1 MIITRN
7 NIFSISRKK
16 ITSTTTFF
24 RKKKLYHVLA
34 IESSCDDSS
43 VCLINRNPEIGKN
56 ELIDH
61 ITESLDSSDV
71 GGIVPT
77 DAKSHHQAHIGPIV
91 QKIMKKNNLNKVDL
105 VCATRGP
112 GMMGSLSAGFNVAK
126 GLSIAWGVPMIGV
139 HHMLGHLLTPRF
151 FTNSESPKYPFI
163 SLLVSGGH
171 TMLVLSKG
179 ILDHRILANTVD
191 IAIGDMLDKC
201 ARELG
206 LKGSMLGKELENL
219 VMTKTD
225 NSSLEGFP
233 EDLKFPNPL
242 YNQHGRV
249 NMPAF
254 SFAPFISAVKRASNV
269 HFNNELTAIPENF
282 KIEFGKQIQSAIFN
296 HLTSKVLLSLNQTH
310 ERGDINLGDPL
321 DFVAS
326 GGVASNQ
333 FLRQSLQEKLP
344 GKLQYHFPDPKWCTD
359 NALMIGWAGIELWEN
374 ARLHT
379 DLAAL
384 NKAKWP
390 IDQIM
395 SLDCWL
401 NRDDG
406 QLK

>member
-1 MIITRN
+1 M
-7 NIFSISRKK
+7 
-16 ITSTTTFF
+16 
-24 RKKKLYHVLA
+24 LA

-43 VCLINRNPEIGKN
+43 VCLINRQPGNTK
-56 ELIDH
+56 LIDH
-61 ITESLDSSDV
+61 ETESLDSSAV

-77 DAKSHHQAHIGPIV
+77 DAKTHHQGHIAPLV
-91 QKIMKKNNLNKVDL
+91 QRMLHRNGLQKVDL

-126 GLSIAWGVPMIGV
+126 GLSVAWNVPMVGV

-151 FTNSESPKYPFI
+151 FSNGESPEYPFI

-179 ILDHRILANTVD
+179 ILDHQVLANTVD

-201 ARELG
+201 AREMG
-206 LKGSMLGKELENL
+206 LKGNMLGKELEKL
-219 VMTKTD
+219 TQVDTQIPAD
-225 NSSLEGFP
+225 FP

-249 NMPAF
+249 NVPAF
-254 SFAPFISAVKRASNV
+254 SFAPFISAVKRASKV
-269 HFNNELTAIPENF
+269 HFNDQLDKIPHEA
-282 KIEFGKQIQSAIFN
+282 KVEFGRQIQGAIFH
-296 HLTSKVLLSLNQTH
+296 HLTTKVLLAMNQAH
-310 ERGDINLGDPL
+310 DRDDIDLEKPL

-333 FLRQSLQEKLP
+333 TLRQTLGESLPKSLR
-344 GKLQYHFPDPKWCTD
+344 YHFPDPKWCTD
-359 NALMIGWAGIELWEN
+359 NALMIGWAGIELWEQ
-374 ARLHT
+374 ARIHT

-390 IDQIM
+390 IDQIL
-395 SLDCWL
+395 SLDCWIS
-401 NRDDG
+401 RD
-406 QLK
+406 